1 MEIIDILLYIK
12 NNLKYCYITKTEEEG
27 LLDMNK
33 TESLARRV
41 LGWKLNRWD
50 RWYDYEKSAFIPA
63 SDFQPEENIDH
74 AMLLVDRLEKSG
86 FKYSTN
92 GVSEVCFND
101 VSATGHT
108 LAQAITNAAYLL
120 VEKSSIADRNEI
132 WRQLC

>member
-1 MEIIDILLYIK
+1 
-12 NNLKYCYITKTEEEG
+12 
-27 LLDMNK
+27 MNK

-92 GVSEVCFND
+92 GVSEVYFND

-120 VEKSSIADRNEI
+120 VEKSSIADRNDI